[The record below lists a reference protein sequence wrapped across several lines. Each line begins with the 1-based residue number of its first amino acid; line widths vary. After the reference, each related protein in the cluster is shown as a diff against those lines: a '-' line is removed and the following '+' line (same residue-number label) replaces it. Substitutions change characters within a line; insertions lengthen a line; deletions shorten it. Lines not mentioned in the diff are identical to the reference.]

1 MKKKFTP
8 MMWCHLILTAA
19 LIILSCI
26 SVVVLLTGS
35 GDQNA
40 ELIDAS
46 RTALNCYIAV
56 NIVNILALICS
67 MIYLSSGFSKKAA
80 PYYKAF
86 LALVACSTVFAAIAH
101 ISSQGFGFAGVLL
114 IAKIPL
120 LLILAFGKNMG
131 KRNTWICFYIMLAL
145 DLAVGFTFIG
155 IQHIV
160 AQQFISVISRLA
172 MTGAIGLAIK
182 GKYDDKAA
190 RGTT

>member
-1 MKKKFTP
+1 

-26 SVVVLLTGS
+26 SVVVLITGT
-35 GDQNA
+35 GDQSA
-40 ELIDAS
+40 ELREQY

-56 NIVNILALICS
+56 NIINILALICS

-86 LALVACSTVFAAIAH
+86 LALVACSTVFAAIAN
-101 ISSQGFGFAGVLL
+101 ITNQGFGASAILL

-120 LLILAFGKNMG
+120 LLILAFWKDMG

-145 DLAVGFTFIG
+145 DLAIGFTFIG

-172 MTGAIGLAIK
+172 MTGTIGLAIK